1 MDWFQVRD
9 HPQKVVSEQ
18 IDKEVLGNQPSRKD
32 TSPQGVPFL
41 PNMIP
46 NLKTLTS

>member
-1 MDWFQVRD
+1 MRD
-9 HPQKVVSEQ
+9 YPQKFVSEQ
-18 IDKEVLGNQPSRKD
+18 IDKEVLGDQPSRKD

-41 PNMIP
+41 RNMIP

>member
-1 MDWFQVRD
+1 MRD